1 MLKSHLTASSWYDD
15 GGVGVQWTIK
25 VKCLTGKSGNRGE
38 IGMRG
43 RVWCYE
49 HLPLLMSIN
58 ITFITINPEQSEWVS
73 YDSDKRKG
81 ETQTS
86 DLVNKLSSLV
96 SDTIWPQTWNGHTRE
111 CSIMFPLVPQALA
124 AACVSISILI
134 PKLLISFELST
145 IN

>member
-1 MLKSHLTASSWYDD
+1 
-15 GGVGVQWTIK
+15 
-25 VKCLTGKSGNRGE
+25 
-38 IGMRG
+38 MRG

-49 HLPLLMSIN
+49 HLLPLLMSIN

-96 SDTIWPQTWNGHTRE
+96 SDTIWPQT
-111 CSIMFPLVPQALA
+111 
-124 AACVSISILI
+124 
-134 PKLLISFELST
+134 
-145 IN
+145 